1 MEYLS
6 PLDASFLDLEDED
19 PHASLAIASIAVLDG
34 PAPDQAEFAAAIRGR
49 LPLVPRYRQKVR
61 RVPFNLGRPV
71 WADDP
76 DFDLDFHLRRTALA
90 APGDAA
96 ALERVVARI
105 MSQRLDRERPLWED
119 WLIEGLPEGRWAL
132 LSKVHHCLIDGV
144 SGNELY
150 RLVCD
155 TGPKPRRAV
164 EDHWRPRPVG
174 DALDLTLDALGQ
186 LARMPFDQVRWLA
199 QAAQEPAALADRL
212 RTTARGLSTLVR
224 GLSPAAPTSLFG
236 PLGRA
241 RRYAVARTPLAEIAA
256 VAGVHQTTVNNVY
269 LAAVAGAFRRTMLAR
284 GEQPAPGSIRTL
296 VPVSVR
302 QPGDRHVI
310 DNRLATMLLQ
320 LPVEIEQPA
329 GRLRA
334 VHERIAELRAGRE
347 VEAAVALTSLAER
360 EPFAAVSFLI
370 RAALWLPPR
379 AIATVTTNVPGPDVQ
394 LYILGR
400 PIREIL
406 PYVPIAERMRIGVS
420 VLTYAGQ
427 AAFGVTTDF
436 ASVPEADDFAAAVV
450 DEIALLRDAG
460 APRPHR
466 LEPSQGADGGEPG
479 GDPARAGGRP
489 PTGIDVAVNRRQH
502 ARVRPG
508 LEPVVDRATRSGPD
522 DGPPVGDATR
532 HRSRHAPTPPRRAPA
547 R

>member
-6 PLDASFLDLEDED
+6 PLDASFLDIEDED

-34 PAPDQAEFAAAIRGR
+34 PAPSQAEFAAAIRGR

-90 APGDAA
+90 APGDDA
-96 ALERVVARI
+96 ALERLVGRI
-105 MSQRLDRERPLWED
+105 MSQRLDRERPLWEN

-164 EDHWRPRPVG
+164 TDHWQPRPAG

-186 LARMPFDQVRWLA
+186 LARMPFDQARWLA
-199 QAAQEPAALADRL
+199 RAARTPGAVADRL
-212 RTTARGLSTLVR
+212 RETARGLITLAR
-224 GLSPAAPTSLFG
+224 GFTTATPTSLFG

-241 RRYAVARTPLAEIAA
+241 RRYAVARVPLAEIAA
-256 VAGVHQTTVNNVY
+256 VAGAYQVTINDVY
-269 LAAVAGAFRRTMLAR
+269 LAAVTGAFRRTMLER
-284 GEQPAPGSIRTL
+284 GERPDPGSIRTL

-302 QPGDRHVI
+302 QPGERHII
-310 DNRLATMLLQ
+310 DNRLSTLLLQ

-334 VHERIAELRAGRE
+334 VHERIAELRAHRE
-347 VEAAVALTSLAER
+347 IEAAVALTSLAER
-360 EPFAAVSFLI
+360 EPFAAVSLLI
-370 RAALWLPPR
+370 RTALWLPPR
-379 AIATVTTNVPGPDVQ
+379 AIATVTTNVPGPEVQ

-406 PYVPIAERMRIGVS
+406 PYVPIAERMRVGVS

-427 AAFGVTTDF
+427 AALGVTTDF
-436 ASVPEADDFAAAVV
+436 ASVPEADGFAAAVV
-450 DEIALLRDAG
+450 EEIALLRA
-460 APRPHR
+460 A
-466 LEPSQGADGGEPG
+466 
-479 GDPARAGGRP
+479 
-489 PTGIDVAVNRRQH
+489 
-502 ARVRPG
+502 
-508 LEPVVDRATRSGPD
+508 
-522 DGPPVGDATR
+522 GPPRLSEPNKGAEGVM
-532 HRSRHAPTPPRRAPA
+532 RSFRDEPRRAGRRQA
-547 R
+547 VESLAAEGER